1 MIIFLKNKHT
11 LELDEFIFQCSVG
24 KNGITRKKIEGDKKT
39 PSGIFKIEH
48 LYYRKD
54 RISLP
59 ETDLKCIE
67 INDKMG
73 WCNDKNSPK
82 KYNQLIN
89 VNNKIGHEKLF
100 RKDNKYDLLIP
111 IKFNFNKRILGR
123 GSCIFIH
130 LTEDYKPTAGCI
142 ALKKKDFSIM
152 LKLINKNTKI
162 KIF

>member
-11 LELDEFIFQCSVG
+11 LELDEFNFHCSVG
-24 KNGITRKKIEGDKKT
+24 KNGTTRKKIEGDKKT

-73 WCNDKNSPK
+73 WCNDKNFPK

-100 RKDNKYDLLIP
+100 RKDNKYNLLIP
-111 IKFNFNKRILGR
+111 IKFNFNKRIPGR

-152 LKLINKNTKI
+152 LKLINKNIKI